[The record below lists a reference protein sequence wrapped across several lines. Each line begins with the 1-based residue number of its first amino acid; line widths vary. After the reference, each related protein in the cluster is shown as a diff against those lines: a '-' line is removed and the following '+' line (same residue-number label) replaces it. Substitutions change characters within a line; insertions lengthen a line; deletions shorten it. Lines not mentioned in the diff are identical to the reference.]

1 MSEPY
6 IAEIRC
12 FGFTFAPVG
21 WALCNGQLLSIAENQ
36 ALFAVIG
43 TTYGGDGVQ
52 TFALPNLQ
60 GRAPMHWGQS
70 SSGLNTV
77 LGQTQGSSE
86 VTLTTQQ
93 IPQHVHSITALS
105 IPQGA
110 AGERTALATTSTYL
124 SESSPPDQAW
134 SNPATAVT
142 SSFSPKAIGQNGSSL
157 PHENMQPYLVMN
169 FCIALEG
176 IFPSQN

>member
-21 WALCNGQLLSIAENQ
+21 WAECNGQLLSIAQNQ

-70 SSGLNTV
+70 SSGLNSV
-77 LGQTQGSSE
+77 LGQIQGSSE
-86 VTLTTQQ
+86 VTLTTSQ
-93 IPQHVHSITALS
+93 IPQHIHSITALS

-110 AGERTALATTSTYL
+110 AGERTASATSSTYL
-124 SESSPPDQAW
+124 AESSPPDRAW
-134 SNPATAVT
+134 SNPAAAVT
-142 SSFSPKAIGQNGSSL
+142 NNFSPKAIGQTGNSF

-176 IFPSQN
+176 IFPSPN